1 MEKEELNEELK
12 ELKKKRDASLLMLR
26 LVAENTGML
35 EPKIMIKNSEIND
48 NIQDIVSL
56 SLKENAL
63 ESDKE
68 QILEFLTDVEAQ
80 SKAFLK
86 NIKNI

>member
-1 MEKEELNEELK
+1 MNEELNEELK

-48 NIQDIVSL
+48 NMQDIVSL
-56 SLKENAL
+56 SLKQDAL

>member
-1 MEKEELNEELK
+1 MNEELNEELK

-26 LVAENTGML
+26 LVAESTGML

-56 SLKENAL
+56 SLKDNAL

>member
-1 MEKEELNEELK
+1 MNEELNEELK

-26 LVAENTGML
+26 LVAESTGML

-56 SLKENAL
+56 SLKQDAL

-68 QILEFLTDVEAQ
+68 QILDFLTDVEAQ